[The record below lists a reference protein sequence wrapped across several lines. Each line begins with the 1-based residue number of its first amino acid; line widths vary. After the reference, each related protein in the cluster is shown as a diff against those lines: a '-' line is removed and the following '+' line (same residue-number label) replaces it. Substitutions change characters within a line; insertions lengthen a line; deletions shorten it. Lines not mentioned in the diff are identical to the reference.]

1 MRHLPAWVIYIRG
14 AVEADT
20 HDVLFLPGRQLLRG
34 RLKLGRKVHGGEILE
49 GWPGRVLELR
59 PGQQVFEH
67 HGLNVL
73 RYLCARISH
82 DGWHSDHSSGLR
94 QVRRRDDMQRGR
106 GSSGLSRRFI
116 QRGWQRDMHK
126 VRNRQKV

>member
-1 MRHLPAWVIYIRG
+1 MRHLPAWFIYIRG
-14 AVEADT
+14 FVEADT
-20 HDVLFLPGRQLLRG
+20 HNVLFLSGWQLLRG

-49 GWPGRVLELR
+49 GRPGRVLELR

-82 DGWHSDHSSGLR
+82 DRWHSDHPSGLR
-94 QVRRRDDMQRGR
+94 QVRRRNDMQRGW

-116 QRGWQRDMHK
+116 QCGWQRDMHK
-126 VRNRQKV
+126 VRSRQKV

>member
-34 RLKLGRKVHGGEILE
+34 RLKLGRKVHGGKILE
-49 GWPGRVLELR
+49 GRPGRVLELR

-94 QVRRRDDMQRGR
+94 QVRRGDDMQRGR

-126 VRNRQKV
+126 VRSRQKV

>member
-1 MRHLPAWVIYIRG
+1 MRHLPARVVYIWG
-14 AVEADT
+14 FVETDT
-20 HDVLFLPGRQLLRG
+20 HGVLFLLGWQLLCG
-34 RLKLGRKVHGGEILE
+34 RLKLGRKVHGGKILE

-73 RYLCARISH
+73 RYLCARVSH

-126 VRNRQKV
+126 VRSRQKV